1 VSPNSEQPLDQPD
14 PSQQTKQT
22 MVSKSLTARF
32 IDALTTRNF
41 LFICIA
47 GLVLMLI
54 TLIVPGLKDA
64 TPSQHSTYLLYQAI
78 QQIGIALFVTSIVSI
93 VVTRLIENTRSE
105 LQDEVT
111 TRLNKIQESVG
122 TGLVS
127 IEQRTRNQAEE
138 LKSEIKGE
146 LEIVK
151 KEIEDQTKKLVK
163 TSDSL
168 QAMEG
173 TGIARLYHRRKDA
186 IDDITYDL
194 ENVSLS
200 SIRLIGISLN
210 DFVQGNGVYHEI
222 WKIIAEYALGM
233 QQIPKPDGKL
243 DIKVLVID
251 PDCQGAYLRATGEQR
266 TSAAATVS
274 SRLALDINFTRDSLT
289 EIRDAVNSKGE
300 NSKVSFD
307 FRFYQLPPILFLLQT
322 NIASYVQPYYFWDSR
337 DPAIPMPLFRFKEG
351 DLHHGMTKHF
361 DWIWQNASISSSA
374 YIEQH
379 LVGADRGLRER
390 GIINVFDSS
399 KDARERILWLI
410 EHTHENLYIQGFS
423 LHSYFDG
430 DSELYWAIRKLTE
443 QKQVKIKILLID
455 PESEQAKYRAW
466 REHILQQEDLG
477 ETPLT
482 WEDFGS
488 GPHRETQLYSDT
500 KRSIQWVR
508 SITTG
513 LTDTET
519 FRCKSYATA
528 PYCFMLMSDSS
539 VLVEQY
545 HYGKINQPVGTK
557 ILGKD
562 MPILEYKRFDDLS
575 DLSNDTE
582 QSKPLQTYQL
592 MKSHFEFVFER
603 CADNIPLRS

>member
-1 VSPNSEQPLDQPD
+1 MLPNSEQLLDNPD
-14 PSQQTKQT
+14 PSLQTNQTKLP
-22 MVSKSLTARF
+22 KSLTARF
-32 IDALTTRNF
+32 IETLTTRNF

-47 GLVLMLI
+47 GLILMLL
-54 TLIVPGLKDA
+54 TLVVPGLNNA
-64 TPSQHSTYLLYQAI
+64 TPAQHPMYLLSQAI

-111 TRLNKIQESVG
+111 TRLNKIQENVT
-122 TGLVS
+122 TGLAS
-127 IEQRTRNQAEE
+127 IEQRTRNQADE

-151 KEIEDQTKKLVK
+151 KEIDDQTKNLVK

-173 TGIARLYHRRKDA
+173 TGMARLYHRRNDA
-186 IDDITYDL
+186 IDDIKQDL
-194 ENVSLS
+194 EDVSLS

-210 DFVQGNGVYHEI
+210 DFVQGSGVFHEI
-222 WKIIAEYALGM
+222 WKIIAEYAHGL

-266 TSAAATVS
+266 KSAAATVS
-274 SRLALDINFTRDSLT
+274 SRLALDINFTRDSLS
-289 EIRDAVNSKGE
+289 EIRDEVNSKRG
-300 NSKVSFD
+300 NLNVSFD

-322 NIASYVQPYYFWDSR
+322 DIASYVQPYYFWDSR
-337 DPAIPMPLFRFKEG
+337 DPAMPMPLFRFKES
-351 DLHHGMTKHF
+351 DLHNGMTKHF
-361 DWIWQNASISSSA
+361 DWIWQNASISSSD

-379 LVGADRGLRER
+379 LVGADKTLRER
-390 GIINVFDSS
+390 GVINMFDSS

-443 QKQVKIKILLID
+443 QKKVKIKILLID

-477 ETPLT
+477 ESPLA
-482 WEDFGS
+482 WEEFGS
-488 GPHRETQLYSDT
+488 GPHRETQLYTDT

-508 SITTG
+508 SITAN
-513 LTDTET
+513 LSETET
-519 FRCKSYATA
+519 FRCKSYETA

-562 MPILEYKRFDDLS
+562 MPILEYKRFE
-575 DLSNDTE
+575 DLSNLSNEDE
-582 QSKPLQTYQL
+582 PSKPLQTYQL
-592 MKSHFEFVFER
+592 MKSHFEFVFEK
-603 CADNIPLRS
+603 CADNIYLRS